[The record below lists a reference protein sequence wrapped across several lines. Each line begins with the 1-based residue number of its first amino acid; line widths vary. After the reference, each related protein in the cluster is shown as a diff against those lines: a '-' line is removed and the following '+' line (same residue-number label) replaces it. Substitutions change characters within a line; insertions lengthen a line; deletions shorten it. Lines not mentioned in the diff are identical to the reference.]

1 MNAHT
6 HGFSRRAKRR
16 TKWQPATVVALAVA
30 ALMLGLAPG
39 FDGVPIAHAAIAGW
53 CATSLRPGDVW
64 NTLTV
69 EMNVKRQRLT
79 SAGNPLG
86 AASPDATYRLERSSR
101 SGSWKTV
108 ITVLSVSRPSIYS
121 FSGALRSPNPF
132 PVARIEDDENGSPVR
147 AYAVNGS
154 LLTPTLLANTST
166 TNTMT
171 RTTGQQWLD
180 AFVAAPAKK
189 SARQQAFERI
199 YGKATKT
206 GTLNKYSRVVDA
218 NGSDEVLVDPKTVV
232 PVEANST
239 RNGKRL
245 GHRTYVYG
253 AAPDSAL
260 VRTNVHADTVTAAD
274 TGDRA
279 IVDTTFSNVCLEL
292 RR

>member
-1 MNAHT
+1 
-6 HGFSRRAKRR
+6 
-16 TKWQPATVVALAVA
+16 
-30 ALMLGLAPG
+30 MLGLPPG
-39 FDGVPIAHAAIAGW
+39 FDSVPVAHAAIAGW
-53 CATSLRPGDVW
+53 CATSLRPADVW

-69 EMNVKRQRLT
+69 DMNVKRQRLT
-79 SAGNPLG
+79 SAGTPLG
-86 AASPDATYRLERSSR
+86 APSPDATYRLERSSR

-108 ITVLSVSRPSIYS
+108 ITVLSVARPPIYS
-121 FSGALRSPNPF
+121 FNGAPLAPKPF

-154 LLTPTLLANTST
+154 LLTPTLLANTGT
-166 TNTMT
+166 TNTMA
-171 RTTGQQWLD
+171 RATGQQWLD
-180 AFVAAPAKK
+180 AFVAAPIRK

-199 YGKATKT
+199 YGKATKA
-206 GTLNKYSRVVDA
+206 GTLNKYSRSVDP

-232 PVEANST
+232 PMEANTT

-245 GHRTYVYG
+245 GHRTFGYG

-279 IVDTTFSNVCLEL
+279 VVDTAFSNVCLEL